1 VNEEEYRLK
10 LREWIKNNAPESLKG
25 RKILFE
31 TVEFDDYN
39 ELRSWQRKLADA
51 GYLGITW
58 PKKYGGQGLDPIYE
72 VIAYEEFIRA
82 GLPYGRSLGSIGLMV
97 VAPAILKHGNE
108 EQKRKYLPR
117 ILRAEDIWC
126 QGFSEPQAGSDLA
139 SANTRAKDKGDYFL
153 VNGQKIWS
161 SYAHIADY
169 MILLARTGE
178 DKYKGLTMFILN
190 MKQEGIRVSPISQ
203 LTGKS
208 DFNTVYFNNV
218 KVPKENIIG
227 NVGDGWKVAMTVLN
241 HERFMLGVTMLFTS
255 KIALE
260 SLKGIRER
268 EELEDEVEGLEA
280 FYRRILVKLRRGE
293 DIDVEGSMLK
303 LLASELLQRI
313 YEIAE
318 ANYDLETVMKEKWYL
333 GMLASR
339 GRTIA
344 GGTSEILRNVIGER
358 ALKLPK

>member
-1 VNEEEYRLK
+1 M
-10 LREWIKNNAPESLKG
+10 
-25 RKILFE
+25 
-31 TVEFDDYN
+31 
-39 ELRSWQRKLADA
+39 
-51 GYLGITW
+51 
-58 PKKYGGQGLDPIYE
+58 
-72 VIAYEEFIRA
+72 
-82 GLPYGRSLGSIGLMV
+82 MV

-139 SANTRAKDKGDYFL
+139 SATTRAEDKGDYFL

-190 MKQEGIRVSPISQ
+190 MKQDGIRVSPISQ

-255 KIALE
+255 KISLE
-260 SLKGIRER
+260 SLKGVRER

-313 YEIAE
+313 YEIAV